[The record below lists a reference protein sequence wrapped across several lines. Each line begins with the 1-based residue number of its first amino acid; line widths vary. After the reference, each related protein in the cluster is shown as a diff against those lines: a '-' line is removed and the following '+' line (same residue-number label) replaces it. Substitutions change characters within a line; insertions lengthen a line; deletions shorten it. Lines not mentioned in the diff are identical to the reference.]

1 MATVTYTDYSRL
13 VYDSFIFLLSLLAVI
28 NLIISVISY
37 FQRDIVGVVVLIN
50 LYLSVFFFG
59 DFLYR
64 FFSTDSKW
72 HYFIFNGG
80 WADLISS
87 VPFPVLKI
95 FRVYRIIEVALKVRK
110 FEAENVVDELSRSRA
125 NGAFYVIIFWI
136 VLIIEFGSILILH
149 AERLAE
155 NATILS
161 AGDAIWWS
169 IVTITTVGYG
179 DLYPVTSSGRV
190 VAIILMVSGVGV
202 FGTMAGFLSTKLV
215 TPKKRTDQPPEDK
228 TEVNERKLDEVMVRL
243 DAQLEVTNSIL
254 LRLKQYEEAGGGGSV
269 LQEDIPGDSKKSP

>member
-1 MATVTYTDYSRL
+1 M
-13 VYDSFIFLLSLLAVI
+13 
-28 NLIISVISY
+28 
-37 FQRDIVGVVVLIN
+37 
-50 LYLSVFFFG
+50 
-59 DFLYR
+59 
-64 FFSTDSKW
+64 
-72 HYFIFNGG
+72 
-80 WADLISS
+80 
-87 VPFPVLKI
+87 
-95 FRVYRIIEVALKVRK
+95 
-110 FEAENVVDELSRSRA
+110 
-125 NGAFYVIIFWI
+125 
-136 VLIIEFGSILILH
+136 
-149 AERLAE
+149 
-155 NATILS
+155 
-161 AGDAIWWS
+161 
-169 IVTITTVGYG
+169 GYG